1 MGVLAPCGIWDQGG
15 AVILGVGG
23 MIMFVLNVDVW
34 LSSVLC
40 TQSSPMKVKMPNP
53 PDLDGTEVGMMI
65 GAMMMIGQR
74 LRGIDLEQ
82 LQAKIEY
89 MLEAGPITDPEIIKR
104 NGSIF
109 EVIKEMLPHAL
120 AIKEVFE
127 DALESG
133 KLDTI
138 I

>member
-1 MGVLAPCGIWDQGG
+1 MA
-15 AVILGVGG
+15 
-23 MIMFVLNVDVW
+23 
-34 LSSVLC
+34 
-40 TQSSPMKVKMPNP
+40 
-53 PDLDGTEVGMMI
+53 DLDGTEVGMMI

-74 LRGIDLEQ
+74 IRGIDLEQ

-89 MLEAGPITDPEIIKR
+89 ILEAGPITDPEVIKR
-104 NGSIF
+104 NGPVF
-109 EVIKEMLPHAL
+109 EVVRSMLPHAR